1 MEERISLLA
10 QQVTTVMVDA
20 TTLQSEHAGCDD
32 VTRRARGEAGYERS
46 KDQEDR

>member
-10 QQVTTVMVDA
+10 QQVTTMMDDVS
-20 TTLQSEHAGCDD
+20 TLQSELA
-32 VTRRARGEAGYERS
+32 RRAHGEAGDERS